1 MSTMF
6 KPARMKKLRIITL
19 DKYADSAVN
28 SLHEA
33 GLVQIEDISERIQQ
47 DAEWRQILK
56 PSSASPFT
64 GKISSLLMKTSGTV
78 DFLQSMA
85 RKEKGILP
93 LVKGFI
99 NPPPI
104 EKVEVEALAV
114 QDLIKKAEDA
124 LSEVESET
132 KPKEEKLS
140 QLESSKTKLENALD
154 VSRNLI
160 DFDLDLSLLEGSDYV
175 SFISGKLSTESYDK
189 FMIDLKDFTDEVV
202 VFEKDSEQKGFK
214 NLIIATLKEHTD
226 EVLGFLRKLEFER
239 YEFSGLEGK
248 PSELIT
254 RSESQI
260 ESINAEKEFVL
271 NDLAD
276 ISDKWLK
283 EFMGLQEQLEIE
295 KQRSEIFSSFGET
308 DNTKMFEGWVTKK
321 KLEKALETIDEATE
335 GHSIVDVTD
344 PDLNNDNIP
353 VHLDNPRF
361 AKPYEMFVHMYSPPN
376 YREVD
381 PTILMAIVFPFF
393 FGFCLTEAGYGVID
407 AIIGYIIFR
416 GMGRD
421 NKTWASLGLI
431 MVACGVW
438 AIILGLVTNSLIGDF
453 IPRFILGDTQA
464 KLLTTIDSINSFAHP
479 ENILLI
485 ALVVGIIHLNIGL
498 LIGTYNNLVRG
509 DVKEALGAQIVWFVL
524 EAGVIL
530 IAAGFLLFGGGL
542 LMYAGIGIFILS
554 LIMLLYFNGLF
565 GLMDV
570 SGFLGNILSYAR
582 LLALCLS
589 TGGIA
594 TTVNILTGIVAE
606 LIPVVGI
613 VLAPFV
619 FVGGQIANLA
629 FQTLGAFI
637 NSLRLHYV
645 EYFAQFYMGG
655 SQKFR
660 AFRAKRK
667 YTDIGGK

>member
-1 MSTMF
+1 MF

-28 SLHEA
+28 ALHEA

-56 PSSASPFT
+56 PSSSSPFT
-64 GKISSLLMKTSGTV
+64 GKISSLLMKTTGTV

-93 LVKGFI
+93 MVKGFI

-114 QDLIKKAEDA
+114 KDLIKKAEDT
-124 LSEVESET
+124 LGEVESET

-140 QLESSKTKLENALD
+140 QLESSKTELENALN
-154 VSRNLI
+154 VARNLI
-160 DFDLDLSLLEGSDYV
+160 KFDLDLSLLEGSDYV
-175 SFISGKLSTESYDK
+175 SFISGKLSAESYDN
-189 FMIDLKDFTDEVV
+189 FMIDLNDFTDEIV
-202 VFEKDSEQKGFK
+202 VFDEESEQKGFK
-214 NLIIATLKEHTD
+214 NLIIVTLKEHND
-226 EVLGFLRKLEFER
+226 EVLGHLRKLEFER
-239 YEFSGLEGK
+239 FEFSNLEGK
-248 PSELIT
+248 PNEIIAK
-254 RSESQI
+254 SESEI
-260 ESINAEKEFVL
+260 ESIKAEKESIFK
-271 NDLAD
+271 DLAD

-283 EFMGLQEQLEIE
+283 QLMGLKEQLEIE
-295 KQRSEIFSSFGET
+295 KQRNEIFSSFGET
-308 DNTKMFEGWVTKK
+308 ENTKMFEGWVTEK
-321 KLEKALETIDEATE
+321 KLGDALTTIDEATE

-344 PDLNNDNIP
+344 PDVNNDNIP

-361 AKPYEMFVHMYSPPN
+361 AKPYEMFVHMYSPPD
-376 YREVD
+376 YREID
-381 PTILMAIVFPFF
+381 PTIVMAIVFPFF
-393 FGFCLTEAGYGVID
+393 FGFCLTEAGYGIID
-407 AIIGYIIFR
+407 AIVGYIIFR
-416 GMGRD
+416 GMGK
-421 NKTWASLGLI
+421 NSKTWANLGLI

-453 IPRFILGDTQA
+453 IPRFIMGDPQA
-464 KLLTTIDSINSFAHP
+464 IIPTTIDSINSFAHP
-479 ENILLI
+479 ENILII
-485 ALVVGIIHLNIGL
+485 ALVVGIIHINMGL
-498 LIGTYNNLVRG
+498 IFGAYNNLVRG
-509 DVKEALGAQIVWFVL
+509 DVREALGAQIVWFVL

-530 IAAGFLLFGGGL
+530 LAAGFLLFGGGL
-542 LMYAGIGIFILS
+542 LMYAGIGVFLLS
-554 LIMLLYFNGLF
+554 IVLLVYFNGFF
-565 GLMDV
+565 GIMDM
-570 SGFLGNILSYAR
+570 SGFLGNVLSYAR

-594 TTVNILTGIVAE
+594 TTVNILTGIVGDM
-606 LIPVVGI
+606 IPFIGI
-613 VLAPFV
+613 VIAPIIFI
-619 FVGGQIANLA
+619 GGQIANLA

-645 EYFAQFYMGG
+645 EYFAQFYIGG

-667 YTDIGGK
+667 YTDLGGK

>member
-1 MSTMF
+1 MF

-28 SLHEA
+28 ALHEA

-56 PSSASPFT
+56 PASSSPFT
-64 GKISSLLMKTSGTV
+64 GKISSLLMKTTGTV

-93 LVKGFI
+93 MVKGFI

-114 QDLIKKAEDA
+114 KDLIKKAEDT
-124 LSEVESET
+124 LGEVESET

-140 QLESSKTKLENALD
+140 QLESSKTELENALN
-154 VSRNLI
+154 VARNLI
-160 DFDLDLSLLEGSDYV
+160 KFDLDLSLLEGSDYV
-175 SFISGKLSTESYDK
+175 SFISGKLSAESYDN
-189 FMIDLKDFTDEVV
+189 FMIDLNDFTDEII
-202 VFEKDSEQKGFK
+202 VFDEESEQKGFK
-214 NLIIATLKEHTD
+214 NLIIVTLKEHND
-226 EVLGFLRKLEFER
+226 EVLGHLRKLEFER
-239 YEFSGLEGK
+239 FEFSNLEGK
-248 PSELIT
+248 PNEIIAK
-254 RSESQI
+254 SESEI
-260 ESINAEKEFVL
+260 ESIKAEKESIFK
-271 NDLAD
+271 DLAD

-283 EFMGLQEQLEIE
+283 QLMGLKEQLEIE
-295 KQRSEIFSSFGET
+295 KQRNEIFSSFGET
-308 DNTKMFEGWVTKK
+308 ENTKMFEGWVTEK
-321 KLEKALETIDEATE
+321 KLGDALTTIDEATE

-344 PDLNNDNIP
+344 PDVNNDNIP

-361 AKPYEMFVHMYSPPN
+361 AKPYEMFVHMYSPPD
-376 YREVD
+376 YREID
-381 PTILMAIVFPFF
+381 PTIVMAIVFPFF
-393 FGFCLTEAGYGVID
+393 FGFCLTEAGYGIID
-407 AIIGYIIFR
+407 AIVGYIIFR
-416 GMGRD
+416 GMGK
-421 NKTWASLGLI
+421 NSKTWANLGLI

-453 IPRFILGDTQA
+453 IPRFIMGDPQA
-464 KLLTTIDSINSFAHP
+464 IIPTTIDSINSFAHP
-479 ENILLI
+479 ENILII
-485 ALVVGIIHLNIGL
+485 ALVVGIIHINMGL
-498 LIGTYNNLVRG
+498 IFGAYNNLVRG
-509 DVKEALGAQIVWFVL
+509 DVREALGAQIVWFVL

-530 IAAGFLLFGGGL
+530 LAAGFLLFGGGL
-542 LMYAGIGIFILS
+542 LMYAGIGVFLLS
-554 LIMLLYFNGLF
+554 IVLLVYFNGFF
-565 GLMDV
+565 GIMDM
-570 SGFLGNILSYAR
+570 SGFLGNVLSYAR

-594 TTVNILTGIVAE
+594 TTVNILTGIVGDM
-606 LIPVVGI
+606 IPFIGI
-613 VLAPFV
+613 VIAPIIFI
-619 FVGGQIANLA
+619 GGQIANLA

-645 EYFAQFYMGG
+645 EYFAQFYIGG

-667 YTDIGGK
+667 YTDLGGK

>member
-1 MSTMF
+1 MF

-28 SLHEA
+28 ALHEA

-56 PSSASPFT
+56 PSSSSPFT
-64 GKISSLLMKTSGTV
+64 GKISSLLMKTTGTV

-93 LVKGFI
+93 MVKGFI

-114 QDLIKKAEDA
+114 KDLIKKAEDT
-124 LSEVESET
+124 LGEVESET

-140 QLESSKTKLENALD
+140 QLESSKTELENALN
-154 VSRNLI
+154 VARNLI
-160 DFDLDLSLLEGSDYV
+160 KFDLDLSLLEGSDYV
-175 SFISGKLSTESYDK
+175 SFISGKLSAESYDN
-189 FMIDLKDFTDEVV
+189 FMIDLNDFTDEIV
-202 VFEKDSEQKGFK
+202 VFDEESEQKGFK
-214 NLIIATLKEHTD
+214 NLIIVTLKEHND
-226 EVLGFLRKLEFER
+226 EVLGHLRKLEFER
-239 YEFSGLEGK
+239 FEFSNLEGK
-248 PSELIT
+248 PNEIIAK
-254 RSESQI
+254 SESEI
-260 ESINAEKEFVL
+260 ESIKAEKESIL
-271 NDLAD
+271 KDLAD

-283 EFMGLQEQLEIE
+283 QLMGLKEQLEIE
-295 KQRSEIFSSFGET
+295 KQRNEIFSSFGET
-308 DNTKMFEGWVTKK
+308 ENTKMFEGWVTEK
-321 KLEKALETIDEATE
+321 KLGDALTTIDEATE

-344 PDLNNDNIP
+344 PDVNNDNIP

-361 AKPYEMFVHMYSPPN
+361 AKPYEMFVHMYSPPD
-376 YREVD
+376 YREID
-381 PTILMAIVFPFF
+381 PTIVMAIVFPFF
-393 FGFCLTEAGYGVID
+393 FGFCLTEAGYGIID
-407 AIIGYIIFR
+407 AIVGYIIFR
-416 GMGRD
+416 GMGK
-421 NKTWASLGLI
+421 NSKTWANLGLI

-453 IPRFILGDTQA
+453 IPRFIMGDPQA
-464 KLLTTIDSINSFAHP
+464 IIPTTIDSINSFAHP
-479 ENILLI
+479 ENILII
-485 ALVVGIIHLNIGL
+485 ALVVGIIHINMGL
-498 LIGTYNNLVRG
+498 IFGAYNNLVRG
-509 DVKEALGAQIVWFVL
+509 DVREALGAQIVWFVL

-530 IAAGFLLFGGGL
+530 LAAGFLLFGGGL
-542 LMYAGIGIFILS
+542 LMYAGIGVFLLS
-554 LIMLLYFNGLF
+554 IVLLVYFNGFF
-565 GLMDV
+565 GIMDM
-570 SGFLGNILSYAR
+570 SGFLGNVLSYAR

-594 TTVNILTGIVAE
+594 TTVNILTGIVGDM
-606 LIPVVGI
+606 IPFIGI
-613 VLAPFV
+613 VIAPIIFI
-619 FVGGQIANLA
+619 GGQIANLA

-645 EYFAQFYMGG
+645 EYFAQFYIGG

-667 YTDIGGK
+667 YTDLGGK